1 MDCLVTTPVTDTH
14 ALGGTNHDDSDPS
27 ELEEGEI
34 VEKEAPPIPAV
45 AKPLP
50 LHALSA
56 RRFRREPPLHPF
68 PHPPNRDSVEPNFEQ
83 SQRQYRYTTTLPSYN
98 TQSR

>member
-1 MDCLVTTPVTDTH
+1 MDCPAIAPVSDTRTPDG
-14 ALGGTNHDDSDPS
+14 ANHDDTDSS

-34 VEKEAPPIPAV
+34 VEREVPPIPAV
-45 AKPLP
+45 AKPIP
-50 LHALSA
+50 LQAGSA

-68 PHPPNRDSVEPNFEQ
+68 PHPPDRDSIEPNFEQ
-83 SQRQYRYTTTLPSYN
+83 SQRQYKYTTTLPNYN